1 MAEIWGAAIV
11 AGAAI
16 YSANKQSG
24 AANKAANAQQNA
36 ANQASAASE
45 QNYQRTADN
54 LNPYIGAGSS
64 ALSQMRALNSG
75 DFSSFKES
83 PDYQFRFDQEL
94 QGLDRSA
101 AARGSLFS
109 GGHSADLISFG
120 QGMASQGYNDFYN
133 RLAGLAQGGQNAASN
148 LGSVGTGN
156 AAAIGANL
164 TNAGNAA
171 ANGYINSANA
181 QSNMYGQLAGLAGNY
196 FGNRSSPTASSYN
209 LGGSGVQP
217 YQSINNGQFNN
228 NGTFNLAT
236 AGSGVGGNYY

>member
-1 MAEIWGAAIV
+1 MPWGVAAAAV
-11 AGAAI
+11 AAYGSYASQK
-16 YSANKQSG
+16 SAS
-24 AANKAANAQQNA
+24 NKASKSQRDA
-36 ANQASAASE
+36 ANQASALSE
-45 QNYQRTADN
+45 QNYQRTAGN
-54 LNPYIGAGSS
+54 LNPYINAGSS
-64 ALSQMRALNSG
+64 ALAHMQALNSG
-75 DFSSFKES
+75 DFSSFKQS

-156 AAAIGANL
+156 AASIGGYL

-171 ANGYINSANA
+171 ANGYINNANA

-196 FGNRSSPTASSYN
+196 FGNRSSPTASSYS
-209 LGGSGVQP
+209 LGGTGADYSG
-217 YQSINNGQFNN
+217 INNGQFNN
-228 NGTFNLAT
+228 NGTFNFAT